1 MKKYGVVYGARVH
14 VIDMDENEN
23 EKDGSVLYNVV
34 VYEDY
39 DCEDI
44 SEIECAAVG
53 SVLIYTIN

>member
-1 MKKYGVVYGARVH
+1 M
-14 VIDMDENEN
+14 NEN

-34 VYEDY
+34 VYEDE

-44 SEIECAAVG
+44 SETECAAVG